1 MIEPVRRDEDDG
13 DNNHAE
19 GVVSPHH
26 ERAVNYE
33 GPAPRYKRVL
43 LKLSGEAL
51 AGDVGSGID
60 PAVVRHIADQVK
72 EVVQR
77 GVQVAIVVGGGNIWR
92 GLAAS
97 AQGMDRSTA
106 DYMGMLATVLNALA
120 LQDALEKRH
129 VHTRV
134 QSAIAMHEV
143 AEPYIRRRA
152 IRHMEK
158 GRVVILAAGTGNP
171 YFSTDTAAALRALE
185 LNVEVIL
192 MAKNRVDGVYTADP
206 RLDPTA
212 TRFDELSYRQALEMD
227 LRIMDAT
234 AMALCMENYLPIIV
248 FNLQEQDNILRV
260 VMGEHVGTKVGVH
273 SAHSTNN
280 QPK

>member
-1 MIEPVRRDEDDG
+1 MTESATPVSTDSRKAEEPEPQAGAEVEDG
-13 DNNHAE
+13 RE
-19 GVVSPHH
+19 
-26 ERAVNYE
+26 
-33 GPAPRYKRVL
+33 PRYRRVL

-51 AGDVGSGID
+51 AGDAGSGID
-60 PAVVRHIADQVK
+60 PNVISAIADQVRD
-72 EVVQR
+72 VVVR

-120 LQDALEKRH
+120 MQDALEKRK
-129 VHTRV
+129 VFTRV

-185 LNVEVIL
+185 IGAEVIL
-192 MAKNRVDGVYTADP
+192 MAKNKVDGVYSDDP
-206 RLDPTA
+206 AHNPDA
-212 TRFDELSYRQALEMD
+212 VKFDTLSYKQAIEMG
-227 LRIMDAT
+227 LRVMDST
-234 AMALCMENYLPIIV
+234 AMALCMDNYLPIIV
-248 FNLQEQDNILRV
+248 FNLQEQGNILRV
-260 VMGEHVGTKVGVH
+260 IMGEHVGTRVGV
-273 SAHSTNN
+273 
-280 QPK
+280 